1 MSLTLAPF
9 PSPSWFN
16 ATLPFPCTSTLN
28 LWWCWWRQY
37 LKFFV
42 KHDHCFRPLRPPLNA
57 TLFKQA
63 SMDFTCKVDSTIS
76 ASLSCHSSSLHTPL
90 GVKASLPINFL
101 DDHHLFSNMDPN
113 INIEE
118 GEVFF
123 GLLLNPKT
131 ILNE

>member
-1 MSLTLAPF
+1 MEEQFILRVPPNVAERIERLLNEN
-9 PSPSWFN
+9 N
-16 ATLPFPCTSTLN
+16 ASSSEDK
-28 LWWCWWRQY
+28 QY

-57 TLFKQA
+57 TLFMQA

-90 GVKASLPINFL
+90 GVKASSPINFL

-118 GEVFF
+118 GE
-123 GLLLNPKT
+123 
-131 ILNE
+131 